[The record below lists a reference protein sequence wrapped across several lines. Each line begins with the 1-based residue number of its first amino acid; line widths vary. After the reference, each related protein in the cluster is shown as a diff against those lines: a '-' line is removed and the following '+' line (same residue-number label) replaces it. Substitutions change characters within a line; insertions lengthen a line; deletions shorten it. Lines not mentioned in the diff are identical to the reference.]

1 MFPTSPEMST
11 DEDKGFK
18 QYLNSDASSSDP
30 SDWGSVAAASPPSPL
45 GKCDPWCSPLVFQC
59 DSAWCWVVTGLPWI
73 LPRCVGT
80 PFGGPPITRHP
91 NMIDLGGI
99 YNHCAWIIILLII
112 LCRDYVVLWWT
123 WKNNPLN
130 VTVMMV
136 TRWEWGYRRK
146 APIQPWRMGTRNDK
160 VMNGT
165 LKISESQLVIWA
177 TCTSV
182 WSSFYTIIAQ
192 STVKQVMKI
201 HSLMSPETLQILYQK
216 ILPFVF

>member
-99 YNHCAWIIILLII
+99 YNHCAWIIILLVI

-123 WKNNPLN
+123 WKLGEHSWRERIAG
-130 VTVMMV
+130 TVP
-136 TRWEWGYRRK
+136 R
-146 APIQPWRMGTRNDK
+146 
-160 VMNGT
+160 
-165 LKISESQLVIWA
+165 
-177 TCTSV
+177 
-182 WSSFYTIIAQ
+182 Q
-192 STVKQVMKI
+192 STQQGCEWEDRAVGKTMFGNHGLGQGWETKKLLFRARPNLCLVWQN
-201 HSLMSPETLQILYQK
+201 SLG
-216 ILPFVF
+216 